1 MTTSTVSRPVTVDTE
16 LAALYGKLAKAEAH
30 LAGAWQSVHYAA
42 GDKRARQYGTRPAW
56 GMTPGQARTAAQAVA
71 DNDPTYRA
79 RGAEQALAA
88 LSLAEFDVAFIH
100 AEIAPLNAEYAAAP
114 WTRFFLVQGGHIHS
128 SMRCST
134 CNNGAT
140 ATTFGWLPAL
150 SGLTEADAVAAHG
163 AILCTVCYPT
173 APVEWTNGREVEA
186 AAKAAARCPGT
197 GKYVPGNRRYVR
209 CPDCSATVARTP
221 SGLTRAHKP
230 A

>member
-1 MTTSTVSRPVTVDTE
+1 MTTTTVSRPVTVDTE
-16 LAALYGKLAKAEAH
+16 LARIWTETAKAEAS
-30 LAGAWQSVHYAA
+30 LAGTVASAHRIA
-42 GDKRARQYGTRPAW
+42 GDRGYYAGRTKVYALSG
-56 GMTPGQARTAAQAVA
+56 GQC
-71 DNDPTYRA
+71 
-79 RGAEQALAA
+79 LAA
-88 LSLAEFDVAFIH
+88 VRTLAETDETYKGREAADLLARRAGYQ
-100 AEIAPLNAEYAAAP
+100 AEHDALRAEAAPLEAEFAAAP

-128 SMRCST
+128 STSCST

-163 AILCTVCYPT
+163 AILCTVCYPS